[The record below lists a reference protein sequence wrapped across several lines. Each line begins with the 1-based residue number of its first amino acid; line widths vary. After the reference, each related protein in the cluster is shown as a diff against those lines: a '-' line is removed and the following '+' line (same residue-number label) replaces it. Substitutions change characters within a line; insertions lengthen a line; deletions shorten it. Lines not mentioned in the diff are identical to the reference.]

1 VIELNHQGER
11 PLRSKFT
18 SAPIGLGYIVT
29 CVGALI
35 MLLPAAATALFQL
48 GHALSVIARFDGASW
63 VATSVQAGWVGALV
77 ALAGVL
83 VLVLFSLIPAFG
95 SSPPWEY
102 NSVLHTIDVVVEK
115 LTFVFATVLLP
126 LVLANAVEVVWRYTL
141 QDPTIWAL
149 DVTTMSFGAFFML
162 GCAYAL
168 QKGAHVR
175 TDMLWD
181 KFSERK
187 KGVIDSIA
195 FVFFFIP
202 AMLILLWIGWGSFLD
217 AYNINEKSNSG
228 AWQPIIW
235 PLRATVPLTF
245 ALLLLQGISELMK
258 SLWAA
263 RTGQV
268 LVKHEKIEV

>member
-1 VIELNHQGER
+1 MNE
-11 PLRSKFT
+11 S
-18 SAPIGLGYIVT
+18 
-29 CVGALI
+29 
-35 MLLPAAATALFQL
+35 TA
-48 GHALSVIARFDGASW
+48 GGS
-63 VATSVQAGWVGALV
+63 LV
-77 ALAGVL
+77 AEPNKPGPIYLGIIR
-83 VLVLFSLIPAFG
+83 S
-95 SSPPWEY
+95 
-102 NSVLHTIDVVVEK
+102 IDIIVEK
-115 LTFVFATVLLP
+115 LTYAFAVIILP
-126 LVLANAVEVVWRYTL
+126 LVLANAVEVVWRYFL

-195 FVFFFIP
+195 FVVFFIP
-202 AMLILLWIGWGSFLD
+202 SMAILLWIGWGSFMD
-217 AYNINEKSNSG
+217 AFNINEKSNSG

-235 PLRATVPLTF
+235 PLRAVVPLTF
-245 ALLLLQGISELMK
+245 GLLMFQGISELMK

-263 RTGQV
+263 RTGEV